1 MAQTARAIVMSEPG
15 GPDVLRLGER
25 PLPAPGPGEL
35 RLRQTAIG
43 VNYHDVYVRSGL
55 YRTLALPG
63 VPGLDG
69 AGVVEAVGPDVTDF
83 AVGDRVGYVD
93 AGYGG
98 YAEAR
103 NLKAALAVPLP
114 DSLTD
119 AQAAASLM
127 KAMTACVLLT
137 RVRQCRA
144 GETVLV
150 HAAAGGMGQLMC
162 GWASRIGATVIGTVG
177 TPEKAEIARACGAHH
192 TILYRED
199 DFVERVMQITGGTGV
214 AAAYDSVGA
223 DTFSGSLKSLDFLGH
238 LVLYGQSSGPVE
250 PVSPSVLSAKSLTLS
265 RPILFHYIRTKE
277 LLAAVARESFAAF
290 ASGAIRPIDPIELPL
305 GSADEAHRLLE
316 ARQSPGG
323 IVLVP

>member
-1 MAQTARAIVMSEPG
+1 MAETARAIVMSEPG
-15 GPDVLRLGER
+15 GPEVLRPGER
-25 PLPAPGPGEL
+25 PLPPPGPGQL
-35 RLRQTAIG
+35 RLRHTAIG

-55 YRTLALPG
+55 YRTLPLPG

-69 AGVVEAVGPDVTDF
+69 AGVVDALGEGVTDV
-83 AVGDRVGYVD
+83 AVGDRVAYVD
-93 AGYGG
+93 PGYGG
-98 YAEAR
+98 YAGAR
-103 NLKAALAVPLP
+103 NLRADLAVPLP
-114 DSLTD
+114 AGLSD

-150 HAAAGGMGQLMC
+150 HAAAGGMGQLLC
-162 GWASRIGATVIGTVG
+162 GWASRLGATVIGTVG
-177 TPEKAEIARACGAHH
+177 TREKAEVARAHGAHH
-192 TILYRED
+192 TILYREE
-199 DFVERVMQITGGTGV
+199 DFVARVMEITDGAGV
-214 AAAYDSVGA
+214 AAVYDSVGA
-223 DTFSGSLKSLDFLGH
+223 DTFSGSLASLDFLGH

-250 PVSPSVLSAKSLTLS
+250 PVAPALLSAKSLTLS

-290 ASGAIRPIDPIELPL
+290 ASGAISPIDPLELPL
-305 GSADEAHRLLE
+305 ARADEAHRLLE

-323 IVLVP
+323 IVLIP